1 MRRTEGIARLALS
14 AVAVLTL
21 AALPNAWAA
30 HAAESVYAPYAF
42 LVGEWQITPAGSQ
55 VPQAVTRFRWGPGQS
70 YLLLETSLIID
81 SKEEPHFEGM
91 LMWNGVHKNL
101 DMLLTLDL
109 KGGRV
114 QEQGVVFVESDG
126 TVVRDITAYY
136 SEGVRTMGDTR
147 PVGPQGAT
155 AKFRQTF
162 KSTGPDT
169 ILTTL
174 LRQTESGWVAT
185 FPGSDRSLMTRR
197 AASTKNR

>member
-1 MRRTEGIARLALS
+1 MRRTEGIARLASS

-21 AALPNAWAA
+21 ASLPTAWAA
-30 HAAESVYAPYAF
+30 HAAESVYAPFAF
-42 LVGEWQITPAGSQ
+42 LVGEWEITPAGSAE
-55 VPQAVTRFRWGPGQS
+55 PQAVTRFRWGPGQS
-70 YLLLETSLIID
+70 YLLLETSLILNG
-81 SKEEPHFEGM
+81 KEEPHFEGM

-101 DMLLTLDL
+101 DMLLALDL

-114 QEQGVVFVESDG
+114 QEQGVVFVEPDG

-136 SEGVRTMGDTR
+136 SEGVRRMGDTQA
-147 PVGPQGAT
+147 VGPQGAT

-174 LRQTESGWVAT
+174 MRQTERGWVAT
-185 FPGSDRSLMTRR
+185 FPGSDRSVMTRR
-197 AASTKNR
+197 APATKDR

>member
-1 MRRTEGIARLALS
+1 MRRTENITRLTLRI
-14 AVAVLTL
+14 VAVLMS
-21 AALPNAWAA
+21 ASLPNAPAA

-55 VPQAVTRFRWGPGQS
+55 VPLAVTRFRWGPGQS

-81 SKEEPHFEGM
+81 GKEVPHFEGM
-91 LMWNGVHKNL
+91 LMWNGVRKNL
-101 DMLLTLDL
+101 DMLLALDL

-114 QEQGVVFVESDG
+114 QEQGVVFVEPDG

-136 SEGVRTMGDTR
+136 SEGVRRMGDTQA
-147 PVGPQGAT
+147 VGPQGAT
-155 AKFRQTF
+155 ARFRQTF

-174 LRQTESGWVAT
+174 MRQTEHGWVAT
-185 FPGSDRSLMTRR
+185 FPGSDRSVMTRH
-197 AASTKNR
+197 AAPAKDR